1 MFLNKIILHVYMN
14 ANTDPWETQETEK
27 KTKLKKDIEKKK
39 KELNKEEQ
47 TDKKEVKEKKLSA
60 MAVTGFVF
68 AFLFGPVGLVLSII
82 ALHRIK
88 KDSQLRGRSL
98 ALAGFILSIVF
109 IVLPILILIIIF
121 FVLDQAIF
129 FKNTFG

>member
-1 MFLNKIILHVYMN
+1 MFLNKIILYVYMN

-47 TDKKEVKEKKLSA
+47 TDKKDVKEKTLSG
-60 MAVTGFVF
+60 MAVAGFVF

-109 IVLPILILIIIF
+109 IVLPILLIIIIF